1 MAKIEKEV
9 RKFIKSYATKKGLR
23 WKASVPDG
31 RGGQIREQGF
41 IEESHALSFAKHEFT
56 KSLMQ
61 SGKID
66 HSYGSKVPFS
76 EYTEQW
82 LESKRRDGLAPIT
95 ILRYRDQIKHFLNP
109 FFSSF
114 KTSEL
119 DKHHLRNYISE
130 SYENSVS
137 SYNINS
143 SVTLFK
149 MIMRQAIEDDLS
161 NATGLL
167 TVRTPKH
174 RAKDPQFWD
183 QKEMT
188 FFLNAVTFSKWYQL
202 WKFVL
207 WTGMRAGEISAL
219 KWESILLNVKSG
231 DHVGFI
237 KVCRTCR
244 QKTREIRETTKN
256 GENRMIPI
264 FPELRELILKMKE
277 VASGE
282 FVFGGSEPLD
292 PSHFSRLLQQDLK
305 KIPELKKINFHGLRH
320 TFCSYLDSTGM
331 NRRIVAEIMGHRD
344 LSTTDRYS
352 HVSNQVLGF
361 EVTRW
366 TENRSK
372 QNTNNISLVA
382 L

>member
-9 RKFIKSYATKKGLR
+9 RKFIKSYVTKKGIR
-23 WKASVPDG
+23 WKAAVPDG

-41 IEESHALSFAKHEFT
+41 LEQSHAISFAKHEFT
-56 KSLMQ
+56 KTLMQ
-61 SGKID
+61 NGKVD
-66 HSYGSKVPFS
+66 QSYGSKISFS

-82 LESKRRDGLAPIT
+82 LESKIRDGLAPIT
-95 ILRYRDQIKHFLNP
+95 VLRYKDQVKHFLKPYFGP
-109 FFSSF
+109 FR
-114 KTSEL
+114 TNEL

-130 SYENSVS
+130 SHSNSMS

-167 TVRTPKH
+167 TIRTPKH

-183 QKEMT
+183 QKQMS
-188 FFLNAVTFSKWYQL
+188 FFLNAVTFSKWLQL

-207 WTGMRAGEISAL
+207 WTGLRAGEVSAL
-219 KWESILLNVKSG
+219 KWECILLDVKSG
-231 DHVGFI
+231 SHTGFI

-264 FPELRELILKMKE
+264 FPELHQMILKMKSQ
-277 VASGE
+277 ASGE
-282 FVFGGSEPLD
+282 FVFGGDKPLD
-292 PSHFSRLLQQDLK
+292 PSHFSRMLAQDLR
-305 KIPELKKINFHGLRH
+305 KIPQLKKINFHGLRH

-331 NRRIVAEIMGHRD
+331 SRRIVAEIMGHRD

-352 HVSNQVLGF
+352 HVSNQVLGS

-366 TENRSK
+366 SESRNK
-372 QNTNNISLVA
+372 QNPNNIFSVA
-382 L
+382 Q